1 MSRINGPTELKKYVN
16 YFQGGLG
23 ATSRDMEI
31 LNEILNESFMRRHS
45 QFASLR
51 DMFSENGFKINSIED
66 FHFVP
71 LAELDNLVEKT
82 THFSSWA
89 RMLEEAGRHYMARKM
104 MF

>member
-1 MSRINGPTELKKYVN
+1 MAINGPTELKKYVS

-31 LNEILNESFMRRHS
+31 LSEILNETFMRRHTQYS
-45 QFASLR
+45 SLR
-51 DMFSENGFKINSIED
+51 DMFSESGYKINSAAD
-66 FHFVP
+66 FGFVP
-71 LAELDNLVEKT
+71 LSELDSLVERT
-82 THFSSWA
+82 THFPSWA